1 MNRKI
6 HLNTTHRSLLT
17 ILTNHQQLLAT
28 FGLAFQR
35 MITVQGHLIV
45 LLLPPHL
52 VRVHLAPMPLC
63 LAQPTQQ
70 RTHLSIPIP
79 FSIVLRDLA
88 LVLLEMV
95 LAAIVLLRIA
105 HCIISLRGEAL
116 QRQSHHRVPP
126 VRRLECGHFILRVVN
141 RKLQKVESL

>member
-6 HLNTTHRSLLT
+6 HLNMTRQSLLM
-17 ILTNHQQLLAT
+17 ILTSQQQLLAT
-28 FGLAFQR
+28 FGLAFQH
-35 MITVQGHLIV
+35 MITVQGHPIV
-45 LLLPPHL
+45 PLLPPHL
-52 VRVHLAPMPLC
+52 VRVHLALMPLC

-70 RTHLSIPIP
+70 KTHLNIPIP
-79 FSIVLRDLA
+79 FSIVLRGLA

-95 LAAIVLLRIA
+95 LAVIALLRIA
-105 HCIISLRGEAL
+105 HCITSLQGEAL
-116 QRQSHHRVPP
+116 QRQSHHRVLP

>member
-6 HLNTTHRSLLT
+6 PLNMTHRNLST
-17 ILTNHQQLLAT
+17 TLTNHQQLLAT

-35 MITVQGHLIV
+35 MITAQGHPIV

-52 VRVHLAPMPLC
+52 VRVHLALMPPC

-70 RTHLSIPIP
+70 RTHLNIPIP
-79 FSIVLRDLA
+79 FSIVPRGLA
-88 LVLLEMV
+88 LALLEMV
-95 LAAIVLLRIA
+95 QAVTVLLRIA
-105 HCIISLRGEAL
+105 HCIIFLRGEAL
-116 QRQSHHRVPP
+116 QRQSHHRILP
-126 VRRLECGHFILRVVN
+126 VRRRECGHFIQRVGN

>member
-6 HLNTTHRSLLT
+6 HLNMTHQSLLT

-28 FGLAFQR
+28 YGLAFQLT
-35 MITVQGHLIV
+35 ITVQGHLIV
-45 LLLPPHL
+45 LLLPPHP
-52 VRVHLAPMPLC
+52 VRVHLALMPLC

-126 VRRLECGHFILRVVN
+126 VRRLEGGHFIRRVVN

>member
-6 HLNTTHRSLLT
+6 HLNMTHRSLLT

-35 MITVQGHLIV
+35 MITVQGHPIV

-52 VRVHLAPMPLC
+52 VRVHLALMPLC

-70 RTHLSIPIP
+70 RTHLNIPIP
-79 FSIVLRDLA
+79 FSIVLRGLA

-95 LAAIVLLRIA
+95 LAVIVLLRIA
-105 HCIISLRGEAL
+105 HCIISLREAL
-116 QRQSHHRVPP
+116 QRQSHHRVLP
-126 VRRLECGHFILRVVN
+126 VRRLECGHFIQRVVN
-141 RKLQKVESL
+141 RKLRKVESL

>member
-6 HLNTTHRSLLT
+6 HLNMTHQSLLT
-17 ILTNHQQLLAT
+17 ILINHQQLLAT

-45 LLLPPHL
+45 PLLPPHL
-52 VRVHLAPMPLC
+52 VRVHLALMPLC

-70 RTHLSIPIP
+70 RTHLNIPIP
-79 FSIVLRDLA
+79 FSIVPRGLA

-95 LAAIVLLRIA
+95 LAVIVLLRIV
-105 HCIISLRGEAL
+105 HCITSLRGEAL
-116 QRQSHHRVPP
+116 QRQSQHRALP
-126 VRRLECGHFILRVVN
+126 VRRLECGRFILRVAN

>member
-6 HLNTTHRSLLT
+6 HLNMTHQSLLT

-28 FGLAFQR
+28 FGLAFQH
-35 MITVQGHLIV
+35 MITVQGHPIV
-45 LLLPPHL
+45 LQLPPHL
-52 VRVHLAPMPLC
+52 VRVHLALMPLC
-63 LAQPTQQ
+63 LVQPTQQ

-79 FSIVLRDLA
+79 FNIVLRGLA

-95 LAAIVLLRIA
+95 LAVIVLLRIA

-116 QRQSHHRVPP
+116 QRQSHHRVLH
-126 VRRLECGHFILRVVN
+126 VRRLEHGHFILRVVI